1 MRTFIM
7 QIKDLTTDELKALI
21 RETVREAI
29 EELLPDPDAG
39 LTIKLEFE
47 QSLLA
52 IRQRR
57 QTEAVSLSAAEVA
70 RQLGLS
76 HE

>member
-1 MRTFIM
+1 MQSTTLEFTSALRTFIM

-21 RETVREAI
+21 HEMVRETI

-39 LTIKLEFE
+39 LTIKPEFE

-52 IRQRR
+52 IR
-57 QTEAVSLSAAEVA
+57 
-70 RQLGLS
+70 
-76 HE
+76 